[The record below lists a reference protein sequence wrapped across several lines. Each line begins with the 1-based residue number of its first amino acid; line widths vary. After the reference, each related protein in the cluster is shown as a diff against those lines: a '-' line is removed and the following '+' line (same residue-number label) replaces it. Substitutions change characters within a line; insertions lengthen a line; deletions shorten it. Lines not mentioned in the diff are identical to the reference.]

1 MPRRPKRTPPP
12 KRGSRLLG
20 PYDLSKIGLP
30 GGSEEQALSLGF
42 ARLEAL
48 KQGRSEGFARANTKI
63 THSITRLVERSNQLL
78 VQDSSNAY
86 IVLQPDQNGPFAR
99 SVNMATLRNE
109 FAADLNM
116 GGLPDTLTDDQFRH
130 QLDQKMNMTRGQSV
144 FRGIPV
150 DHNYR
155 PVDPVT
161 GKAGGIYIARTAQ
174 AKNALPTTF
183 APLRIK
189 I

>member
-1 MPRRPKRTPPP
+1 M
-12 KRGSRLLG
+12 
-20 PYDLSKIGLP
+20 IGLP
-30 GGSEEQALSLGF
+30 GGDEEQALSLGF
-42 ARLEAL
+42 ARFEAL
-48 KQGRSEGFARANTKI
+48 ESGRREGYARANANATQVV
-63 THSITRLVERSNQLL
+63 TRLVERSNQLL
-78 VQDSSNAY
+78 VADTSNAY

-144 FRGIPV
+144 FRGLPA

-155 PVDPVT
+155 PVDPAT
-161 GKAGGIYIARTAQ
+161 GKAANLYIARAAQ
-174 AKNALPTTF
+174 SKNALPPTF
-183 APLRIK
+183 APLRIRL
-189 I
+189 